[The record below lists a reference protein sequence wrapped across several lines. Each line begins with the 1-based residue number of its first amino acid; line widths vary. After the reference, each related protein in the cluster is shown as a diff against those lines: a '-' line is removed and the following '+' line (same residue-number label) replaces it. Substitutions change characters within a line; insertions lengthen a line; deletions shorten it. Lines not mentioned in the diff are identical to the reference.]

1 MDELLETV
9 TTAESSHEGFRV
21 WITTEAHNQFPIS
34 LLQVPTDKYG
44 LYHTVE
50 SPCYISCL
58 PYLSKVKFC
67 YTRIIFSRDIVQ
79 WWRNNQR
86 TLLYRFCKGGLVLAF
101 FSLGIRTGS
110 HLCWSV
116 LVNGRNLNLKWP
128 DLPNLE
134 PCSFS
139 FAHHV
144 SSFIVLDKIHKWA
157 ATGREARIK
166 ENVRWNHSGPVGCD

>member
-1 MDELLETV
+1 MLLQNCHLGLNFMDELLETV

-67 YTRIIFSRDIVQ
+67 YTRIIFF
-79 WWRNNQR
+79 QR
-86 TLLYRFCKGGLVLAF
+86 YCSVVKKQSENTVISGL
-101 FSLGIRTGS
+101 
-110 HLCWSV
+110 
-116 LVNGRNLNLKWP
+116 
-128 DLPNLE
+128 
-134 PCSFS
+134 
-139 FAHHV
+139 
-144 SSFIVLDKIHKWA
+144 
-157 ATGREARIK
+157 
-166 ENVRWNHSGPVGCD
+166 